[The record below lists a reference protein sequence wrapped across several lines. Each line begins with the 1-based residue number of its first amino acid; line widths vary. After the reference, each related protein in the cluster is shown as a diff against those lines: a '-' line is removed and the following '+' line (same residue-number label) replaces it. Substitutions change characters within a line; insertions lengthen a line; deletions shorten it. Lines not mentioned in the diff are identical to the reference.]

1 MRYFVTGA
9 TGFIGGQVAR
19 QLRAAGHEV
28 VTIARSPEKAA
39 DLKAL
44 GVEVYKGDITDGRGL
59 RAPMSG
65 ADGIFHLAG
74 WYKVGV
80 RDTSQAQQ
88 VNVEGTR
95 NVLEM
100 MKKLRIPKGVYTSTL
115 AVFSDTHGH
124 LVDENYKDNGPF
136 LSEYDRTKWEA
147 HYNVALPMIK
157 EGLPLVIVQPGL
169 VYGPGDT
176 SAVRDTLLAYLRQRL
191 PMAPSKTAFCWAHVE
206 DVARG
211 HLLAMEKGKAG
222 RTYIIAGPPHTLVE
236 ALDTAEQITG
246 IAAPRIHPSPG
257 VMKLMAALMKP
268 LGSVLRLPSSYSP
281 EGMRIV
287 AGVTYIGSNE
297 KARREL
303 GYSPRPLEEGLKETL
318 EHEMK
323 LLGMQPNKKGNTE

>member
-1 MRYFVTGA
+1 
-9 TGFIGGQVAR
+9 
-19 QLRAAGHEV
+19 
-28 VTIARSPEKAA
+28 
-39 DLKAL
+39 
-44 GVEVYKGDITDGRGL
+44 
-59 RAPMSG
+59 
-65 ADGIFHLAG
+65 
-74 WYKVGV
+74 V